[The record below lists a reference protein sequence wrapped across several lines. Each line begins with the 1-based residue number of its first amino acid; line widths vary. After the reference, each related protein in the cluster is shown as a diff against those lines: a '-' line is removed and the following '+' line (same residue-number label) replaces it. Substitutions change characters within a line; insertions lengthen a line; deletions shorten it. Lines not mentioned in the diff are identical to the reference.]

1 MIWIL
6 DASSADGNL
15 AEATGQQGYMVDAV
29 LPKPKPSQ
37 SNPGLRADETPCSH
51 VLRKCSADQK
61 LAEAVG
67 QLGNMVEFQIQVN
80 PSPTQ
85 VSGQMKHPVQG
96 GPTGF

>member
-1 MIWIL
+1 MFHRL
-6 DASSADGNL
+6 PSSANGNK
-15 AEATGQQGYMVDAV
+15 AEAAGQQGNMADAE
-29 LPKPKPSQ
+29 LPKPSQ
-37 SNPGLRADETPCSH
+37 SNPRLRADETPCSH
-51 VLRKCSADQK
+51 VLRKCSADEK